1 MVRPSMARV
10 FTWPDTCQD
19 TQKRRFYFDCIVR
32 LGSNAITETSV
43 GACSE
48 EASWMTGQ
56 TIALNGGA
64 CTA

>member
-1 MVRPSMARV
+1 MARV
-10 FTWPDTCQD
+10 FTWPDTFQD

-56 TIALNGGA
+56 AIALNGGA